1 MIVTSK
7 STTFQ
12 SFADKP
18 LDLSGKSILV
28 TGGTGSFGKAF
39 IDSVLKTHKPRRL
52 IVFSRDEFKQ
62 SQMASR
68 YSQKNAN
75 CLRFFIGDVRDK
87 TRLEMAMLDI
97 DIVIHAAA
105 LKHVPI
111 AEYNP
116 IECINTNVVGAE
128 NVIQAA
134 IRNKVS
140 KVMALSTDKAVNPI
154 NLYGASK
161 LASDKLFI
169 AANNLSGSAG
179 TQFSIVRYGNVIGS
193 RGSVVPLFQKLK
205 SEKKKLPIT
214 NSEMTRFWI
223 TLRQGVNFVLS
234 SIGLMQG
241 GEVFVPKLPSMRITE
256 VACALAPDSEHVLVG
271 IRPGE
276 KLHEALITRE
286 DALNTLALDDR
297 YIILPNFS
305 MWRRDDFEYLGLD
318 LKNVPEDFEY
328 SSESNEEW
336 LSRQS
341 FLDLV
346 NEK

>member
-1 MIVTSK
+1 
-7 STTFQ
+7 
-12 SFADKP
+12 
-18 LDLSGKSILV
+18 
-28 TGGTGSFGKAF
+28 
-39 IDSVLKTHKPRRL
+39 
-52 IVFSRDEFKQ
+52 
-62 SQMASR
+62 
-68 YSQKNAN
+68 
-75 CLRFFIGDVRDK
+75 
-87 TRLEMAMLDI
+87 
-97 DIVIHAAA
+97 
-105 LKHVPI
+105 
-111 AEYNP
+111 
-116 IECINTNVVGAE
+116 
-128 NVIQAA
+128 
-134 IRNKVS
+134 
-140 KVMALSTDKAVNPI
+140 
-154 NLYGASK
+154 
-161 LASDKLFI
+161 
-169 AANNLSGSAG
+169 
-179 TQFSIVRYGNVIGS
+179 
-193 RGSVVPLFQKLK
+193 
-205 SEKKKLPIT
+205 
-214 NSEMTRFWI
+214 MTRFWI

-241 GEVFVPKLPSMRITE
+241 GEVFVPKLPSMQITE